1 MVTLKNGNSVLKINE
16 KGAEMKSFQVN
27 GVDYIWLG
35 DPDVWAASAPNI
47 FPMTGG
53 FKDDKYILDGK
64 EYIMKKHGFA
74 RLMDFTVESVT
85 ETTAVFLLTETEET
99 LKQWPY
105 NFEFRVCYELFDGK
119 VSVDYKVTN
128 KNDNTMWFSVG
139 GHDGFATPEGIEEY
153 DIIFSGKETLDAYP
167 LFGNLIGDEKT
178 PIIKDTDTLTLKYD
192 YFAIDALVFKDVK
205 SESCRLVNRNTGRGI
220 QLDYPDAPVLMI
232 WTKPDAP
239 YICIEPWF
247 GAPDHLDSD
256 YDITKKYAIQSVGVG
271 ETFVSNRVITAL
283 EGK

>member
-16 KGAEMKSFQVN
+16 KGAEMKEFKVN

-35 DPDVWAASAPNI
+35 DPAFWASSAPNI

-53 FKDDKYILDGK
+53 FKDDKYILEGK
-64 EYIMKKHGFA
+64 EYIMPKHGFA
-74 RLMDFTVESVT
+74 KNMDFEVESVT
-85 ETTAVFLLTETEET
+85 DTTAVFLLTETEET

-139 GHDGFATPEGIEEY
+139 GHDGFATPEGIEDY
-153 DIIFSGKETLDAYP
+153 DIIFAGKETLDAYT
-167 LFGNLIGDEKT
+167 LFGNLIGDET
-178 PIIKDTDTLTLKYD
+178 YPVIKDTDTLTLKYD

-205 SESCRLVNRNTGRGI
+205 SESCKLVNRNTGRGI
-220 QLDYPDAPVLMI
+220 QLDYPGAPVLMV
-232 WTKPDAP
+232 WTKPGAP
-239 YICIEPWF
+239 YVCIEPWF
-247 GAPDHLDSD
+247 GAPDHVDSN
-256 YDITKKYAIQSVGVG
+256 YDITGKFAIQSIGAG
-271 ETFVSNRVITAL
+271 ETFVSNRTITAL